1 MQVRQVIAAALLA
14 VTAVGA
20 MSQEIDP
27 SENLQ
32 GKSLAAARPTG
43 AGRSRASVV
52 AETRNL
58 KADGQLNAVGERA
71 DAPAVT
77 VVPQTA
83 VRRPHPRRREVRAG
97 PMAPDPQAGGRR
109 PRLNLACDPA
119 RRPQAMSATTGGA
132 TQVAPPVFLR
142 AATMRGC

>member
-32 GKSLAAARPTG
+32 GRSLAAAAEAKAAN
-43 AGRSRASVV
+43 AGRTRVSVV

-58 KADGQLNAVGERA
+58 KGDGQLNAVGERA
-71 DAPAVT
+71 DAPVVT
-77 VVPQTA
+77 VVPQTQLA
-83 VRRPHPRRREVRAG
+83 GRTRADVK
-97 PMAPDPQAGGRR
+97 AE
-109 PRLNLACDPA
+109 LAQWRQNHKLVVGDL
-119 RRPQAMSATTGGA
+119 G
-132 TQVAPPVFLR
+132 
-142 AATMRGC
+142 